1 MACCLIS
8 TKPLSPPM
16 LAYYQLDPCEQ
27 TSIKFQSKFSDFHSR
42 KCILKCCLLKWQPF
56 YVGISVL
63 TNADL
68 SWTRLHRSIF
78 IANPRSYGMLCAY
91 LCDRVTA
98 FMNDIVILL
107 MIIYLFINQDVC
119 HVNDYCMSNLHKS
132 HNALVL
138 YPAMH
143 HFVTEMCTF
152 LLQNGVLWDIYLMHC
167 GTWD

>member
-1 MACCLIS
+1 
-8 TKPLSPPM
+8 M
-16 LAYYQLDPCEQ
+16 LAYYQLDPCKQ

-78 IANPRSYGMLCAY
+78 TANPQSYGMLCAY

-107 MIIYLFINQDVC
+107 MIIFLFINQDVYHVFFYVY
-119 HVNDYCMSNLHKS
+119 HVNDNCMSILHKS
-132 HNALVL
+132 HNALIL
-138 YPAMH
+138 YPTMH
-143 HFVTEMCTF
+143 HFVTEMCMCAHF
-152 LLQNGVLWDIYLMHC
+152 CYKQNGVLRDICLMYYAIC
-167 GTWD
+167 ETP